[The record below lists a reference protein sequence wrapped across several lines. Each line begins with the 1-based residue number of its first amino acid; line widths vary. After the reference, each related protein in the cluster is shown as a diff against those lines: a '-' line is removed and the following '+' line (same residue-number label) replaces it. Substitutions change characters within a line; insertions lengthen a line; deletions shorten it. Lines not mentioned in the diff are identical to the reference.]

1 MKNVSDQIDKFRNL
15 LKNSSKIVGFTG
27 AGISTESGI
36 PDYRSKGGIWEKF
49 QPVYFNEFVSDPA
62 QRKLYWER
70 KVDLWPAIRDAMP
83 NRGHLFFRNLYDQ
96 GKLIGLITQNID
108 GLHEKSGIPSDIIV
122 NIHGNSL
129 ETVCLSCGFLIDS
142 NEVYKQYMKDNE
154 IPLCPECGGL
164 LKPNTISF
172 GQNLNTK
179 DIERA
184 ENLSASCDLMIA
196 VGSTLQVY
204 PAAGFPQMAK
214 MNGADLA
221 IITLSSTPQN
231 DMADVVIDLKI
242 SDFLDKLGDY

>member
-1 MKNVSDQIDKFRNL
+1 MKNELEQIEKFRNL
-15 LKNSSKIVGFTG
+15 LKSSSKIVGFTG

-62 QRKLYWER
+62 KRELYWER
-70 KVDLWPAIRDAMP
+70 KVELWPAIRDAMP
-83 NRGHLFFRNLYDQ
+83 NKGHLFFRNLYDQ

-142 NEVYKQYMKDNE
+142 NEVYKQYMEDSE